1 MRIGILTHYFKSLN
15 YGGNL
20 QAYALA
26 EFLHSEG
33 FDAEQICYD
42 IFFKR
47 EKNFSLLSRLYR
59 NVRHFPRFAANV
71 FLKKF
76 VLRKRFVLV
85 QKKLEN
91 RNLCI
96 NNFNANMIRHSQ
108 ISYGYTDISRANDIY
123 EAFITGSDQVWHPY
137 NFCPA
142 YLLSF
147 AKKDKKK
154 ISYAAS
160 IAKSKL
166 TKEEIDRLVKSIS
179 DYTAVSVREEDSAS
193 LLRRF
198 STQNIACVVDPVF
211 LLSPTQWESVAVP
224 YPINKP
230 YVFAYYLGDDV
241 ESRFYAEHFA
251 KEKGLKLVSIPY
263 LKGSYRKC
271 DWNFGDDQLFD
282 IGPEH
287 FISLIKNA
295 SYVFTDSFHG
305 TAFSILFE
313 KKFLVFP
320 REKKSYA
327 MSNRID
333 SILNIC
339 HCPERFCNTDDKMN
353 ISYLNQ
359 VVENSVI
366 EKTCLNEKI
375 SYSKTFLKDSL
386 LNG

>member
-1 MRIGILTHYFKSLN
+1 MKIGILTHYFKSSN

-26 EFLHSEG
+26 EFLHSAG

-47 EKNFSLLSRLYR
+47 EKNVSLFSKLYR
-59 NVRHFPRFAANV
+59 RAIYAPKYVINLFFKKVL
-71 FLKKF
+71 LK
-76 VLRKRFVLV
+76 KRFVAV
-85 QKKLEN
+85 QKMLEK
-91 RNLCI
+91 RSFCI
-96 NNFNANMIRHSQ
+96 NSFNANMIRHSQ
-108 ISYGYTDISRANDIY
+108 FSYGYADISRANDIY
-123 EAFITGSDQVWHPY
+123 DAFITGSDQVWHPN

-147 AKKDKKK
+147 VKEGKKK

-160 IAKSKL
+160 IAKSDL
-166 TKEEIDRLVKSIS
+166 TKEEIDCIVKSIL
-179 DYTAVSVREEDSAS
+179 DYTAVSVREEDSVS
-193 LLRRF
+193 LLHRY
-198 STQNIACVVDPVF
+198 SGQNIASVVDPVF
-211 LLSPTQWESVAVP
+211 LLSPKQWESVAVP

-230 YVFAYYLGDDV
+230 YVFAYYLGNDV
-241 ESRFYAEHFA
+241 ESRLYAEQFA

-263 LKGSYRKC
+263 LNGSYRRC
-271 DWNFGDDQLFD
+271 DWNFGDNQLFD

-295 SYVFTDSFHG
+295 SCVFTDSFHG

-320 REKKSYA
+320 REKKSNA
-327 MSNRID
+327 MSNRIE

-339 HCPERFCNTDDKMN
+339 RCPERFCNADDKMN
-353 ISYLNQ
+353 ISYFDQ
-359 VVENSVI
+359 VIENSAV

-375 SYSKTFLKDSL
+375 SYSKAFLKDNL